1 MVGYQ
6 VPQKL
11 YAMKRNKKNK
21 TQKKIDYL
29 YQVAMNNQTTIKVLS
44 DFFYNYL
51 DMKGD
56 KEKYEKYMKEKVDG
70 ILEESRDRL
79 REISRKPIQE
89 KKKNKKEEK

>member
-1 MVGYQ
+1 MN
-6 VPQKL
+6 
-11 YAMKRNKKNK
+11 RNKRNK

-56 KEKYEKYMKEKVDG
+56 KEEYEKYMKEKVDG
-70 ILEESRDRL
+70 ILEESRNRL
-79 REISRKPIQE
+79 GEISGKPIQE
-89 KKKNKKEEK
+89 KEKDKKKEK